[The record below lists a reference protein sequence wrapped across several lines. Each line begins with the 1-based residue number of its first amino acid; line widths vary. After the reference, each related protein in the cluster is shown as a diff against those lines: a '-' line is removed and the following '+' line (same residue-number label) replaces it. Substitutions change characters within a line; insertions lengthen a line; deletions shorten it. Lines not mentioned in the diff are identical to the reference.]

1 MAKSARKNKR
11 RVCTFH
17 GEQYVV
23 TETIMESSVAGK
35 FVTRRFEV
43 LTGPA
48 RGCAGGGR
56 DVRKEH
62 VHKAARFTI
71 KHYASKEA

>member
-1 MAKSARKNKR
+1 MRKSSRK
-11 RVCTFH
+11 VCQFA
-17 GEQYVV
+17 GEKYAVTTVV
-23 TETIMESSVAGK
+23 LESSVAEK
-35 FVTRRFEV
+35 VVTRRFEV

-56 DVRKEH
+56 DIRKEY

-71 KHYASKEA
+71 KKFQNKEA